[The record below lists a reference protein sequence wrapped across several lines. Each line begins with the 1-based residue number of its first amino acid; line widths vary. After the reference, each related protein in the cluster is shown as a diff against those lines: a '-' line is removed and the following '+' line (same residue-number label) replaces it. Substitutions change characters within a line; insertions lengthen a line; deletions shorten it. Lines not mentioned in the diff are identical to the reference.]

1 VTFGVA
7 CQWTSSYF
15 ASTMPPSP
23 AALALQAVKN
33 FRQKEI
39 RAPTIQALT
48 PYRAPIPKPPPSST
62 VKISGST
69 DIPAQSKAHG
79 QPNPFLPR
87 YNTQTGRWAPPK
99 YSLRQQAELIK
110 KAKTSNTLHLLPAGP
125 KLTASTIQ
133 RHIRD
138 SPPPPKIL
146 NGLAWAQKD
155 AVIWEGQP
163 KPQAP
168 GADIGYT
175 LYAGKKRMFK
185 GHKRE
190 RTRAKKEV
198 RTSILL
204 SDMKKRIIRY
214 KGVSPGFKTCL
225 TSPICADDSLFS
237 SITEGGRT
245 HSNLQSIPRRPNYP
259 SNRNICCSSHAT
271 FATICLY
278 ALQSRFHPF

>member
-1 VTFGVA
+1 
-7 CQWTSSYF
+7 
-15 ASTMPPSP
+15 MPSSP

-39 RAPTIQALT
+39 RAPRIRALT
-48 PYRAPIPKPPPSST
+48 PYRAPIPKPPPSFT
-62 VKISGST
+62 TKISGST
-69 DIPAQSKAHG
+69 DIPTQSKAHG

-110 KAKTSNTLHLLPAGP
+110 KAKISNTLHLLPAGP
-125 KLTASTIQ
+125 KLAASNIQ
-133 RHIRD
+133 RHIRG
-138 SPPPPKIL
+138 SPPPPQIL
-146 NGLAWAQKD
+146 NGQAWAQKD

-198 RTSILL
+198 RKSILL
-204 SDMKKRIIRY
+204 SDMTKRIIRY
-214 KGVSPGFKTCL
+214 KGVSSILNCVLPL
-225 TSPICADDSLFS
+225 LFVLMTLVS
-237 SITEGGRT
+237 SITEGGHT
-245 HSNLQSIPRRPNYP
+245 HSNLQSIPRRQNYP
-259 SNRNICCSSHAT
+259 SNQHELWNSDLFR
-271 FATICLY
+271 
-278 ALQSRFHPF
+278 